1 VIFIVKKVKAKVKKK
16 TAHKDAKKPK
26 AKTKVKAKPRPKAH
40 KPEPKKEKAAH
51 EKPNKPE
58 ARATGKSMP
67 KQEKAGSGKLNPKLI
82 PEINIGMV
90 GHVDHGKTT
99 LTSALTG
106 RWTDTHSEEIKRG
119 ITIRLGYADATVYK
133 CKKCKGPQCYGT
145 TEKCVYCFG
154 DCEAVRTVSFV
165 DAPGHEMLMT
175 TVLSGTA
182 LMDGALL
189 VISADEQCP
198 QPQTQEHLTALN
210 IVDKKNII
218 IVQNKID
225 LVTPEQAKE
234 SHRQI
239 KEFVKGTVAEKA
251 PIIPVSA
258 QQRVNI
264 DALVEAIEEH
274 IPTPDRDKEKDPK
287 MLIAR
292 SFDVNKP
299 GTNISTLKGGVIGGS
314 LVQGTLKVGDTIEIR
329 PGVRPEGKDSYQTVT
344 TRITCLQK
352 SMNDMKEAGAG
363 GLLGVSTE
371 LDPYLAKSDSLSGS
385 VAGLPG
391 KVPPVLTEL
400 ALKTNLLDRVVGTRD
415 ELKVEPIKAG
425 ETLMVTVG
433 ISRTVGIVISAKPG
447 QASLKLKLPISAD
460 KGERAAISRQV
471 AGRWRLIGWGSVS

>member
-1 VIFIVKKVKAKVKKK
+1 MLMEKSGKKQKGKKAGKGAHGTQKTKPGKPAKRKEDKNK
-16 TAHKDAKKPK
+16 TAKSHKLD
-26 AKTKVKAKPRPKAH
+26 
-40 KPEPKKEKAAH
+40 
-51 EKPNKPE
+51 
-58 ARATGKSMP
+58 
-67 KQEKAGSGKLNPKLI
+67 PKLI

-133 CKKCKGPQCYGT
+133 CGKCKGPQCYGT
-145 TEKCVYCFG
+145 TEKCVSCFG
-154 DCEAVRTVSFV
+154 DCGPVRTVSFV

-189 VISADEQCP
+189 VISADEHCP

-210 IVDKKNII
+210 IVGIKNII

-225 LVTPEQAKE
+225 LVTPEQARENHK
-234 SHRQI
+234 QI
-239 KEFVKGTVAEKA
+239 KELVKGTVAEGA
-251 PIIPVSA
+251 PVIPVSA

-264 DALVEAIEEH
+264 DALIEAIEKH
-274 IPTPDRDKEKDPK
+274 IPTPKRDLGVDPK

-292 SFDVNKP
+292 SFDINKP
-299 GTNISTLKGGVIGGS
+299 GTGISSLKGGVIGGS
-314 LVQGTLKVGDTIEIR
+314 LVKGVLRVGDVIEIR
-329 PGVRPEGKDSYQTVT
+329 PGIRPEGKDSYQTVK

-352 SMNDMKEAGAG
+352 ALNDMKEAGAG

-391 KVPPVLTEL
+391 KVPPVITDLDM
-400 ALKTNLLDRVVGTRD
+400 KTNLLDRVVGTKE
-415 ELKVEPIKAG
+415 ELKVEPIRTG

-433 ISRTVGIVISAKPG
+433 ISRTVGTVVSAKSG
-447 QASLKLKLPISAD
+447 SASLKLKIPISAD
-460 KGERAAISRQV
+460 KGERTAISRQV
-471 AGRWRLIGWGSVS
+471 AGRWRLIGWGLVA